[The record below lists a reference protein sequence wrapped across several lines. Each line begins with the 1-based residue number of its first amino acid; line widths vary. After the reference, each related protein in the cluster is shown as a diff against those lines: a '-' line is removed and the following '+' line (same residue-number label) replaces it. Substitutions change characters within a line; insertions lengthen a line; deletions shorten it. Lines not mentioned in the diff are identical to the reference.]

1 MCTKVVHGDVQVL
14 LPVLGNKNNHGLWPK
29 VVSDD
34 VLKHVYL
41 LKNRVHVLSGQVKG
55 KTLLPLP
62 ASAEFN
68 RCVAVGDRYT
78 SSRCFCPPITDQFS
92 KGKKERK
99 SIYIAPFCAKVHTK
113 RSGMDHT
120 VLPASNTITPCLPF
134 LRGIHQMSPPQQLRQ
149 QTSNCSSTRNHSTAI
164 S

>member
-1 MCTKVVHGDVQVL
+1 MDSYKDTMCAKVVNGDVQVL

-78 SSRCFCPPITDQFS
+78 FTRCFCPPITDQLS
-92 KGKKERK
+92 
-99 SIYIAPFCAKVHTK
+99 S
-113 RSGMDHT
+113 SGSADS
-120 VLPASNTITPCLPF
+120 V
-134 LRGIHQMSPPQQLRQ
+134 
-149 QTSNCSSTRNHSTAI
+149 NCVYMCVFAQ
-164 S
+164 